1 MGEVFKGSNT
11 TKIRN
16 YHHDKSPYYATL
28 QSWSL
33 PEIHRLLHKLVLEDY
48 LQEELIFIRDIPQ
61 AYLRLGKNIDKLMN
75 GTVKIEFPML
85 VSSKNKKKVAS
96 GGPQPVAN
104 VTVTLPAGGGSS
116 TAPLV
121 LDAATANKMTELKDR
136 CHNDLLD
143 ACRKMAAQKN
153 VTMVSVMN
161 MQAIKAMSDRMPET
175 EAEML
180 QIPHVTQANFVKYGK
195 DLLIITQ
202 QYAAEKMCKHYSLM
216 SWAKYAFK
224 SYVFSISLF
233 LPLRPIARPAGQSA
247 TATTTK
253 TEATKRTV
261 HQLCCQLC
269 G

>member
-1 MGEVFKGSNT
+1 MKRQTLLYIGEVLKGSNT
-11 TKIRN
+11 AKIRS
-16 YHHDKSPYYATL
+16 YHHDRSPYYGTL
-28 QSWSL
+28 QSWAL

-61 AYLRLGKNIDKLMN
+61 AYLRLGKHIDKLMN
-75 GTVKIEFPML
+75 GSVKIEFPML
-85 VSSKNKKKVAS
+85 SANKKKRGPA
-96 GGPQPVAN
+96 GPQPVAN
-104 VTVTLPAGGGSS
+104 VSTTVSAGGS
-116 TAPLV
+116 TTSTPLV
-121 LDAATANKMTELKDR
+121 LDAVTANKMTELKDR

-202 QYAAEKMCKHYSLM
+202 QYATEKLCK
-216 SWAKYAFK
+216 F
-224 SYVFSISLF
+224 V
-233 LPLRPIARPAGQSA
+233 
-247 TATTTK
+247 
-253 TEATKRTV
+253 
-261 HQLCCQLC
+261 
-269 G
+269 